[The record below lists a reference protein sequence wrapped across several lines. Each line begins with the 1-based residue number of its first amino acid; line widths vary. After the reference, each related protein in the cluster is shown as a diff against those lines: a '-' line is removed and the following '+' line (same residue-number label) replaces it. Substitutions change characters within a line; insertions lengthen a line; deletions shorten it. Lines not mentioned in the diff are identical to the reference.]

1 MFESIS
7 QSLIASALISRIV
20 IVSMSSPGS
29 VSMATERS
37 VLTWGQVTQLDR
49 DSIEDRR
56 PFRES
61 LDKTQVVA
69 AAQSSQRCS
78 EMQNRSVSARRAGK
92 TNKQRFDP
100 GMSRHLLSPEAA
112 CQNPSGRGKLMRGRI
127 TK

>member
-1 MFESIS
+1 
-7 QSLIASALISRIV
+7 
-20 IVSMSSPGS
+20 
-29 VSMATERS
+29 MATERS

-49 DSIEDRR
+49 ESIEDRR

-78 EMQNRSVSARRAGK
+78 EMRNRSVSARRAGTT

-112 CQNPSGRGKLMRGRI
+112 CQNPSARGKLMRRRI